1 MVSFLKQVIVPDK
14 PFRPTIDLALAR
26 MGSLSVDNGELGG
39 GGGGGGRGVMPNAVM
54 HDLNTNSNIDMDD
67 HGRMRGGDDG
77 MIAEE
82 EEMMA
87 GVGGGGG
94 GPQRERDHSSSRGSV
109 HGNHNHGYGGR
120 HGHPSS
126 VGGGGGGMGYDE
138 KPRGDWSRVPNR
150 DRDRD
155 GPGAG
160 RGYGG
165 HEYEY
170 GGPRH
175 QIISSSWGD
184 SGHLQDGDGT
194 GGEMVSKVCSIKV
207 PLPHPDARR
216 FFDDAILVD
225 KDTAVFIN
233 QSVVSF
239 YFLT

>member
-26 MGSLSVDNGELGG
+26 MGSLSMDNGELG

-54 HDLNTNSNIDMDD
+54 HDLDSNSNNMDMDD
-67 HGRMRGGDDG
+67 HGHMHGGDDG

-82 EEMMA
+82 EDGEMMA
-87 GVGGGGG
+87 GGGGGG
-94 GPQRERDHSSSRGSV
+94 GRGGRGPQRERDHSGSSSSRGGGGGV
-109 HGNHNHGYGGR
+109 HGNHGYGGR

-126 VGGGGGGMGYDE
+126 VAAGGGGMGYDE
-138 KPRGDWSRVPNR
+138 KPRGDWSRVPI
-150 DRDRD
+150 RD

-175 QIISSSWGD
+175 QIASSWD
-184 SGHLQDGDGT
+184 HLQDGP
-194 GGEMVSKVCSIKV
+194 GGEMVSKVTQTRKKKINNTTCTWCSRCISRLCCV
-207 PLPHPDARR
+207 VFVSGCPPPPL
-216 FFDDAILVD
+216 L
-225 KDTAVFIN
+225 
-233 QSVVSF
+233 
-239 YFLT
+239 